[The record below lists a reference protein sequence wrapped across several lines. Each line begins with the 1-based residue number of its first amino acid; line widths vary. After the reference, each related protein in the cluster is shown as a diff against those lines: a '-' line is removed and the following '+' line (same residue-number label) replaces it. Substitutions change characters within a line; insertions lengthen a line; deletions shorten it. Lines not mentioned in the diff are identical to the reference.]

1 MPTLSVT
8 AGGASRAPAVPAR
21 PRGAPAARPRLA
33 VTAALAATLLAP
45 AQNALAQGGDAAAKP
60 LLVQATPPSPA
71 EPPDK
76 PSPGPQPNQDASS
89 THQGPTSPRNPDA
102 RTGPSY
108 RFAFHPRGDGY
119 LRLDRVTGALSL
131 CAPEGAAWSCVAAR
145 DERTVLDREIARLQR
160 DNAALKSALLERGG
174 DLPAGMAPPLPRAAD
189 GANQEAGGPAPD
201 EGIPRPP
208 QTVPPTPG
216 TMPAPGERR
225 IMDAVERSWR
235 RLVDVMSDLRREL
248 QH

>member
-1 MPTLSVT
+1 M
-8 AGGASRAPAVPAR
+8 
-21 PRGAPAARPRLA
+21 
-33 VTAALAATLLAP
+33 LAATLVAS
-45 AQNALAQGGDAAAKP
+45 AHEVLAQERDAAEP
-60 LLVQATPPSPA
+60 LLVQATSTPSPSEPPAGTPSPA
-71 EPPDK
+71 
-76 PSPGPQPNQDASS
+76 PQPSQDA
-89 THQGPTSPRNPDA
+89 TPHQEPASQRNPDA
-102 RTGPSY
+102 RSGPSY

-131 CAPEGAAWSCVAAR
+131 CAPDGAAWSCVAAR
-145 DERTVLDREIARLQR
+145 DERTALDLEIARLQR

-174 DLPAGMAPPLPRAAD
+174 DLPAGMAPPPPRTASAVNGEAA
-189 GANQEAGGPAPD
+189 GPATD
-201 EGIPRPP
+201 DGVPRPP

-225 IMDAVERSWR
+225 IMDAVEKSWR